1 MRPGLKPLAMSSAAL
16 VGASLIATAP
26 PTAALTPPLPEHAKA
41 QISDVAVRLAA
52 NSIANIPTNLFRILA
67 DIPMNQLI
75 GINAASESLEG
86 SGNWW
91 IYTPTNALGWDQ
103 MDYAKAV
110 GFTKMFTPIP
120 EVAQAQADQLNAI
133 MARNFPMTRSCTGI
147 PGPCADPYYFTA
159 YFSTPPL
166 EAIFGY
172 SYTFGDVFNSI
183 DQSIEMPWSNQ
194 TLTYDPF
201 GPGKAL
207 WQALTKD
214 PEEDWEYQPTFWQER
229 QEAITRWRVALFNS
243 FNPFVEGTYCVPC
256 QLLGVKGAPSSLP
269 VANIFGNI
277 YTYFD
282 WGQEFTDQDWSQPHP
297 EMPAAPSLKKLPLF
311 SAEAWQRIN
320 SDAKVYFNWVFKGGP
335 VPQSEMEEP
344 HNWPAIPGTTA
355 EDQAV
360 TSLVASTVDSEVTA
374 DETTKVTETAPRTR
388 HPLFTLDL
396 GAAKKAPK
404 LAAGETTTEATP
416 VTGTDTEEALEQPS
430 TTPSEEEAQPSPR
443 KRFTDPF
450 KPWGSS
456 KQRAD
461 AQAKQ
466 AEKVE
471 AAASRR
477 AERAEAAASR
487 KAERADAA
495 ARKSDS
501 DSDDSKKDAA

>member
-214 PEEDWEYQPTFWQER
+214 PEEDWEYQPTFLAGAPGSHHQ
-229 QEAITRWRVALFNS
+229 VAGRPL
-243 FNPFVEGTYCVPC
+243 
-256 QLLGVKGAPSSLP
+256 QLLQPLRRRHLLCALP
-269 VANIFGNI
+269 VARRQGS
-277 YTYFD
+277 TELVAG
-282 WGQEFTDQDWSQPHP
+282 GQHLRQHLLVLSTRDGLTDQDSSQPHP
-297 EMPAAPSLKKLPLF
+297 EMPAAPCLKKLPLLL
-311 SAEAWQRIN
+311 SPRHEHRIN
-320 SDAKVYFNWVFKGGP
+320 SDAKVYFNSVFKGSP
-335 VPQSEMEEP
+335 IRRSEMEEP
-344 HNWPAIPGTTA
+344 HNTPAIPA
-355 EDQAV
+355 PLRRNQAV
-360 TSLVASTVDSEVTA
+360 TFLVASTVDSEVTA

-471 AAASRR
+471 AKRHPGE
-477 AERAEAAASR
+477 AESAEAAASR

-495 ARKSDS
+495 ARKSG
-501 DSDDSKKDAA
+501 SDDSKKDAA